1 MAHCGVL
8 EPEQVKEGSNSMWWE
23 DCCGSLAWGA
33 GGQAGIC
40 GAGKGLGSNDIRLVI
55 YKGDWSNILRIKGD
69 IFFLLNKGL
78 HYGKR

>member
-8 EPEQVKEGSNSMWWE
+8 EPEQGKEGSSSMWWE

-40 GAGKGLGSNDIRLVI
+40 GAGKGWAAMASD
-55 YKGDWSNILRIKGD
+55 
-69 IFFLLNKGL
+69 
-78 HYGKR
+78 